1 MTEEAT
7 RRTTS
12 VNNILTQK
20 NKHDT
25 RSMEDAKA
33 GHEAAAR
40 LKRTKMR
47 RARLARL
54 GPTNKPKQTGKAAT
68 GGPDSKKKKV
78 KKKRRKKRK
87 KKKKKWAKGDAAS
100 GGTTSVLQRTTS
112 VHNRLTQNTKHD
124 MRSMEDGI
132 SGALWHDELLWD
144 DELPDL
150 DEPDDHCDPMSFAIA
165 FDLTHEVLTGR
176 RKFRQRS
183 GFEQGGGLVGRE
195 DDGRRN
201 MEAAAEA
208 RDDDNDNSWS
218 SQSNSNRQAVM
229 ADLEES
235 EENGEESVN
244 TFFNGTRGTVNDSLR
259 SPGGNL
265 GPSLNSGRGR
275 SERGRRGRSSTP
287 ENQAGASHL
296 PGAHRVS

>member
-1 MTEEAT
+1 MEAAGKRQDADDRPGFIDDSDTRCMGTGDYSEGAGGSMTEEAT

-144 DELPDL
+144 DEMPDL

-165 FDLTHEVLTGR
+165 FDLTHEVLT
-176 RKFRQRS
+176 
-183 GFEQGGGLVGRE
+183 
-195 DDGRRN
+195 
-201 MEAAAEA
+201 
-208 RDDDNDNSWS
+208 
-218 SQSNSNRQAVM
+218 
-229 ADLEES
+229 DLEES

>member
-1 MTEEAT
+1 
-7 RRTTS
+7 
-12 VNNILTQK
+12 
-20 NKHDT
+20 
-25 RSMEDAKA
+25 
-33 GHEAAAR
+33 
-40 LKRTKMR
+40 
-47 RARLARL
+47 
-54 GPTNKPKQTGKAAT
+54 
-68 GGPDSKKKKV
+68 
-78 KKKRRKKRK
+78 
-87 KKKKKWAKGDAAS
+87 
-100 GGTTSVLQRTTS
+100 
-112 VHNRLTQNTKHD
+112 
-124 MRSMEDGI
+124 
-132 SGALWHDELLWD
+132 
-144 DELPDL
+144 
-150 DEPDDHCDPMSFAIA
+150 
-165 FDLTHEVLTGR
+165 
-176 RKFRQRS
+176 
-183 GFEQGGGLVGRE
+183 
-195 DDGRRN
+195 